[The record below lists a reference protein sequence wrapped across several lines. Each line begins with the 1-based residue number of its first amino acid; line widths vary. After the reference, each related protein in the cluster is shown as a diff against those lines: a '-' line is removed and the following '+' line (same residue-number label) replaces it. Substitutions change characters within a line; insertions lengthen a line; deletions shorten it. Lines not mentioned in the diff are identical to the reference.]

1 VPLPHNRYHVG
12 VGKLI
17 ALLCLIA
24 GVAVCAVPLGYLPSV
39 EIIQQAS
46 PLGVFAAGGALIFAG
61 LLQLARDHRASEA
74 LGSIVLLLL
83 AGLAGWVTFFAPE
96 GTVARVLPFIPG
108 EVNDALGRLLFGL
121 GAAACVGMALWAVR
135 RLIR

>member
-1 VPLPHNRYHVG
+1 LV
-12 VGKLI
+12 
-17 ALLCLIA
+17 A

-61 LLQLARDHRASEA
+61 FLQLARDHRASEV

-96 GTVARVLPFIPG
+96 GTLARVLPFIPS
-108 EVNDALGRLLFGL
+108 EVGDALSRLLFGL
-121 GAAACVGMALWAVR
+121 GAAACIGMTLWAVR